1 MLKKVVKVLIF
12 GAFLVALN
20 TQCFAGALTDFQAAQ
35 AQVANLTVQV
45 QQTAALAQKDPAQV
59 QKLQLLQIQ
68 LVQAQQLMQTLQAPA
83 VQELQQAQALQA
95 QQAAALQAQQAAALQ
110 VQQAAAVQAQQ
121 AAAVQAQQAAAVQA
135 RQAAAVQAQQAA
147 ALQAQQSTANDP
159 IVYIPATGDGTKYH
173 QHGCRTIKHGEVAV
187 KLSQAKAMGRTACGV
202 CYK

>member
-59 QKLQLLQIQ
+59 QKLQLLQVQ
-68 LVQAQQLMQTLQAPA
+68 LIQAQQLMQTLQAPA

-95 QQAAALQAQQAAALQ
+95 QQAAALQAQQAAA
-110 VQQAAAVQAQQ
+110 QQAAALQAQQ
-121 AAAVQAQQAAAVQA
+121 S
-135 RQAAAVQAQQAA
+135 AAVQAQQAA

-202 CYK
+202 CYR